1 MEECARREPFE
12 RAYRVG
18 EVLGKGGFGTV
29 YAGIRNRDGK
39 HVAIKHVARA
49 KVTDWDVV
57 SQSLRKHFIKDWKT
71 YVWSLLQLNGRRV
84 PLELK
89 LLSQVQ
95 VVPGVI
101 RLVDFY
107 ERHDSFIYVME
118 KPSPCKDLFDF
129 ITEKGMLEEQLARNF
144 FRQVVETVL
153 ACHRR
158 GVIHRDIKDE
168 NLLVDLRSLELKL
181 IDFGS
186 GAYLKDGVYTDFD
199 GKQPT
204 RFPL

>member
-1 MEECARREPFE
+1 MENWWNLKNYNIFN
-12 RAYRVG
+12 
-18 EVLGKGGFGTV
+18 F
-29 YAGIRNRDGK
+29 
-39 HVAIKHVARA
+39 
-49 KVTDWDVV
+49 
-57 SQSLRKHFIKDWKT
+57 
-71 YVWSLLQLNGRRV
+71 LLQLNGRRV

-95 VVPGVI
+95 IVPGVI

-107 ERHDSFIYVME
+107 ERGDSFIYVME

-129 ITEKGMLEEQLARNF
+129 ITEKGLLEEQLARNF
-144 FRQVVETVL
+144 FRQVVETVI

-168 NLLVDLRSLELKL
+168 NLLVDLRTLELKL

-186 GAYLKDGVYTDFD
+186 GAYLKDGMYTDFD
-199 GKQPT
+199 GKSPESLSYKKNCQ
-204 RFPL
+204 LYI